1 MPLLD
6 NLCITFGSMGTGGF
20 AILNSSCASYSPYL
34 QWVITA
40 FMLLAGTNFGFF
52 FLLLCRQWRAALR
65 MEEVRWFYI
74 IVFSSTL
81 LIALNLLSSGQFHSV
96 REVLFQ
102 VGTIITT
109 TGYATTDFDLWPSFS
124 KGILLFLMLL
134 GACAGSTG
142 GGIKVSRLL
151 IYIKTALREVR
162 QISQPRV
169 VRTVRLDGK
178 KLEIPVIKGALL
190 FLVCYALI
198 FIGSVLI
205 IQLENLDLETSF
217 SAVAATLNNIGPG
230 LGLVGPTCNFGF
242 LSPLSKIVLIFDM
255 LAGRLEIF
263 PILVLLS
270 PRTWKK

>member
-1 MPLLD
+1 
-6 NLCITFGSMGTGGF
+6 
-20 AILNSSCASYSPYL
+20 
-34 QWVITA
+34 
-40 FMLLAGTNFGFF
+40 
-52 FLLLCRQWRAALR
+52 
-65 MEEVRWFYI
+65 
-74 IVFSSTL
+74 
-81 LIALNLLSSGQFHSV
+81 
-96 REVLFQ
+96 
-102 VGTIITT
+102 
-109 TGYATTDFDLWPSFS
+109 
-124 KGILLFLMLL
+124 MLL